1 MFQGRSDGV
10 TGGKFQAT
18 AKATTRSSPL
28 LSLSLRSATGDRAP
42 PPFSLKVAHA
52 RVQIWAGP
60 SGPSADWQASKTKD
74 SLTRSSPVVRYSA
87 YQRSIGSG
95 NGIE

>member
-1 MFQGRSDGV
+1 MFQGQSDGV

-42 PPFSLKVAHA
+42 PPFFIKGGTCPRTNMVRPFGSKRRLASFKNQGFLDAIFA
-52 RVQIWAGP
+52 RGTLFRV
-60 SGPSADWQASKTKD
+60 SA
-74 SLTRSSPVVRYSA
+74 
-87 YQRSIGSG
+87 
-95 NGIE
+95 